1 MICYRCGREMPDK
14 STCCKGCGTQLRRPG
29 KVRSAP
35 LSQTLSAPVTIG
47 KRTCK
52 TWQAILSLVVVC
64 SLLVAGLYLIPRLSE
79 NIGSSDPEPDYNPGI
94 SHEEEEIL
102 DSVTG
107 TIISCTAPPAEMTV
121 TEEKALS
128 DGKWRRDCSA
138 DQQTVLR
145 FARMPASEN
154 WMNSHLYQ
162 FYPDVTD
169 VDQYDTSPDVSGY
182 SSVRIQFSSQEAPGC
197 LIQAVCVS
205 DNSFDHLFIV
215 EMPLIVYEENDFF
228 VDEWINHLKLIDAQS
243 GEESLNPA
251 LLLNPSD
258 SDTLVAIEG

>member
-14 STCCKGCGTQLRRPG
+14 SPCCKGCGTQLRRPG

-35 LSQTLSAPVTIG
+35 LSQTLNTPVTIG
-47 KRTCK
+47 KRTRK
-52 TWQAILSLVVVC
+52 TWQVLLMLVIACALLIVALNVFSCLSC
-64 SLLVAGLYLIPRLSE
+64 SF
-79 NIGSSDPEPDYNPGI
+79 GSSDPEPEYTPGI
-94 SHEEEEIL
+94 SHEEEEVL
-102 DSVTG
+102 DAVTG
-107 TIISCTAPPAEMTV
+107 TIISCTAPPADMTV
-121 TEEKALS
+121 TEEKALA
-128 DGKWRRDCSA
+128 DGKWRMDCST
-138 DQQTVLR
+138 DHQTVLR

-197 LIQAVCVS
+197 IIQAVCVS

-215 EMPLIVYEENDFF
+215 EMPLIVYEENDIF
-228 VDEWINHLKLIDAQS
+228 VDEWISHLKLIDAQS